1 MIWTRARREKC
12 RISGNRWLRGQRWP
26 EANRWKRRKRRLCQP
41 TSPCPPI
48 GQAAFSCQ
56 AGRRSGPARKFIIV
70 TALLS
75 WSWISWGRRQR
86 PLLSMCNQG
95 GVCESVIALSNL
107 AQHSMPVG
115 VLFIIFSNSFDSTA
129 RGEERTPKSAV
140 RRTVCTD
147 VESGETCISRTR
159 SFRS

>member
-26 EANRWKRRKRRLCQP
+26 EANRWKRRERRLNQP

-86 PLLSMCNQG
+86 PLLSGCNQVD
-95 GVCESVIALSNL
+95 VCESVIALSNL
-107 AQHSMPVG
+107 AQHSRRME
-115 VLFIIFSNSFDSTA
+115 VLFIIFSNFFTLSGL
-129 RGEERTPKSAV
+129 GEKRCANSEVPGAE
-140 RRTVCTD
+140 CAD
-147 VESGETCISRTR
+147 VESAETCISRTR
-159 SFRS
+159 EIRS